1 MMIRCGG
8 TKTIRSATFQN
19 FGKDSYSFPSG
30 IIWPDDCDS
39 PFLSLKF
46 YDPWSAEI
54 QYYHSH
60 EMIL

>member
-1 MMIRCGG
+1 MSWSMDDD
-8 TKTIRSATFQN
+8 KLWWYKNNLSATFQN

-54 QYYHSH
+54 
-60 EMIL
+60 